1 MAASQS
7 LRRRVRRNGAVGVPR
22 RCLAYLRG
30 VTEHPEGKADRRPR
44 GSRRPLRLDERLV
57 AEGLVE
63 SRTKA
68 QARVMAGEVLVDDVV
83 VDKPGTRVREEA
95 RVRLREP
102 TSRFVSRGGDKLAG
116 ALEDLGLDPAGLR
129 CLDIGA
135 STGGFTDCLLQQGAR
150 HVVAVDVGHGQ
161 LHEKLRADPR
171 VSVRERTHARHLEAS
186 VLGDEPV
193 ELVVVDVSFISV
205 RLLLPRLAELA
216 PGADWLLMVKPQFEV
231 GREQVGKGGVVRDDA
246 IRAGAA
252 AAVRAAAEGLGWR
265 FVGQADSRVAGPKG
279 NREIFLLLRRGGG
292 SEPPTSRQD

>member
-1 MAASQS
+1 MPASRRAAAQA
-7 LRRRVRRNGAVGVPR
+7 RVRCARDPPR
-22 RCLAYLRG
+22 ANAALRPEALSVAYLRG
-30 VTEHPEGKADRRPR
+30 VTEHPERKADRRPR

-63 SRTKA
+63 SRAKA

-135 STGGFTDCLLQQGAR
+135 ATGGFTDCLLQRGAR

-186 VLGDEPV
+186 ALGDEPV

-216 PGADWLLMVKPQFEV
+216 PGADWLLMV
-231 GREQVGKGGVVRDDA
+231 
-246 IRAGAA
+246 
-252 AAVRAAAEGLGWR
+252 
-265 FVGQADSRVAGPKG
+265 
-279 NREIFLLLRRGGG
+279 
-292 SEPPTSRQD
+292 